1 MYFEKI
7 PSGFSPFCTLDEKRM
22 VAKYYTH
29 NALNYDENNIET
41 IEVGKEPKPLKEHT
55 FCHLCRVVYQDYLE
69 HLETKT
75 HKKNKKQN
83 QDIYVRINFSFE
95 RIRTFWKDKNITN
108 KKEIEE
114 DDSEKI
120 PKMTIIIIED

>member
-41 IEVGKEPKPLKEHT
+41 IEVGKESFIILDEIPSKTVLILYLGLSALQLSAPVIVPL
-55 FCHLCRVVYQDYLE
+55 F
-69 HLETKT
+69 
-75 HKKNKKQN
+75 
-83 QDIYVRINFSFE
+83 
-95 RIRTFWKDKNITN
+95 
-108 KKEIEE
+108 
-114 DDSEKI
+114 
-120 PKMTIIIIED
+120 